1 MVSCVRPGQL
11 VVRFSIYSCTAGGC
25 QQITG
30 LSCDCTEGG
39 VETFVANY
47 PDNTGTAGIQP
58 NHDVSRC
65 HVCES

>member
-11 VVRFSIYSCTAGGC
+11 VVRFRIYSCMAAGC

-30 LSCDCTEGG
+30 ISNDCAGG
-39 VETFVANY
+39 AFVANH
-47 PDNTGTAGIQP
+47 PDNTGTAGSQP